1 MISISDLRFRYPEGE
16 LRTPFGRRDPAS
28 PAGSR
33 TSRSQARRREQTAAA
48 AGFELNV
55 PSLEIETGET
65 VAVIGPSGSGKTT
78 LLHLMAGIRLP
89 QEGKV
94 LTDDVEVTDLDD
106 GARRDF
112 RIRSIGMV
120 FQEFELLEYLTVLD
134 NILLPYRING
144 SLQLN
149 RSVRERAATIAEQV
163 GIADKLH
170 RLSTRLSHGEKQRVA
185 VCRALI
191 AEPVLLL
198 ADEPTGNLDPT
209 NTQKVLDILLDAA
222 AATGATL
229 VTVTHDHELLPR
241 FDRSIDVMDLIALA
255 GNPGAEVPGGGAI
268 SSGPQITQIDADR
281 GKENE

>member
-1 MISISDLRFRYPEGE
+1 MISVSDLRFRYPEGE
-16 LRTPFGRRDPAS
+16 
-28 PAGSR
+28 
-33 TSRSQARRREQTAAA
+33 
-48 AGFELNV
+48 FELDV
-55 PSLEIETGET
+55 PKLEVANGEK

-78 LLHLMAGIRLP
+78 LLHLMAGVRLP
-89 QEGKV
+89 QEG
-94 LTDDVEVTDLDD
+94 TIVTDEVVVTGLDD

-112 RIRSIGMV
+112 RIRRIGMV

-144 SLQLN
+144 SLELD
-149 RSVRERAATIAEQV
+149 RTVRGRAASIAEQV

-185 VCRALI
+185 VCRALV
-191 AEPVLLL
+191 AEPALLL

-222 AATGATL
+222 EATGATL
-229 VTVTHDHELLPR
+229 VTVTHDHHLLPR
-241 FDRSIDVMDLIALA
+241 FDRSINVMDLLNTSEKPQASVPA
-255 GNPGAEVPGGGAI
+255 GGNVLI
-268 SSGPQITQIDADR
+268 GPQITQINADR